1 MARTRRSAR
10 ELLLV
15 ARVFAFAVCVP
26 LITRLPLARQEAIL
40 EPRRPRARARA
51 QEQWLAENIDRVLA
65 RGAPLVRPGCL
76 TRGLTHYFFL
86 RRAGADV
93 ALQYGIGTVDGRVEG
108 HCWLVR
114 DGEPY
119 LEEKD
124 PREHFVETYRV
135 PGARRVATA

>member
-1 MARTRRSAR
+1 MATAR
-10 ELLLV
+10 HRAGELLLA

-26 LITRLPLARQEAIL
+26 LITRLPLPRQEAIL
-40 EPRRPRARARA
+40 EPRRPRARVRAR
-51 QEQWLAENIDRVLA
+51 EEWLEENIDRVLG

-93 ALQYGIGTVDGRVEG
+93 RLQYGIGTVDGHTEG

-114 DGEPY
+114 DGAPY
-119 LEEKD
+119 LERED
-124 PREHFVETYRV
+124 PREHFVETHSV
-135 PGARRVATA
+135 PSAAAAVAA

>member
-1 MARTRRSAR
+1 MALAQRRPG
-10 ELLLV
+10 ELLLA

-51 QEQWLAENIDRVLA
+51 REKWLEENIDRVLG

-93 ALQYGIGTVDGRVEG
+93 RLQYGIGTVDGRTEG

-114 DGEPY
+114 NGSPY
-119 LEEKD
+119 LERED
-124 PREHFVETYRV
+124 PREHFTETHSV
-135 PGARRVATA
+135 PSTAAAVAA